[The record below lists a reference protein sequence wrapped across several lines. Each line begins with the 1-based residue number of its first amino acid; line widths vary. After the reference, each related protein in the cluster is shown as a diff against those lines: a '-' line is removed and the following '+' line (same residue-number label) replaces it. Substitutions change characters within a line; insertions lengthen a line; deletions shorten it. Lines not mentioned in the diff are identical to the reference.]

1 MMVRLPETLSR
12 CFVCLLSPRRGAR
25 RQNSTQEEAGRARY
39 DTGADADT
47 AALHRQ
53 RRTHSAHPTALP
65 LSRPKLAAL
74 NPQISGSL
82 SFRPKR
88 TEAT

>member
-25 RQNSTQEEAGRARY
+25 RQNGTQEEAGRTRY

-53 RRTHSAHPTALP
+53 RRTHSVHPTALP
-65 LSRPKLAAL
+65 LSRP
-74 NPQISGSL
+74 SL
-82 SFRPKR
+82 PRLTPRFQV
-88 TEAT
+88 A